1 MQNKAVKGSTARKGR
16 NEPRSLGVNQ
26 GNMPSGADSVRV
38 RLKYFEA
45 IPLSTVVS
53 TTAQAWRLSSVFDP
67 NLTGTGRQPNGYD
80 EWSAFYARYRVW
92 GGRWK
97 IEVTGR
103 DPNYNILVAA
113 VERANDSLVDTNIY
127 DIVQE
132 PRAHF
137 GVAGTRGSPTLVMSS
152 TWYNPSIL
160 GVSAKEFLDQDY
172 AAIIS
177 TNPSIQTYLC
187 VRMSTSESETLST
200 DNTVYFT
207 LEYDVEF
214 YERINLDS
222 SLFGMVKLLE
232 EYSRTEDPRF
242 LQLIKEDV
250 KRHKEESKRIGYT
263 PSFTGKKD

>member
-1 MQNKAVKGSTARKGR
+1 
-16 NEPRSLGVNQ
+16 
-26 GNMPSGADSVRV
+26 MPSGADSVRV

-45 IPLSTVVS
+45 ISLSTVTS

-67 NLTGTGRQPNGYD
+67 NLTGTGRQPNGFD

-97 IEVTGR
+97 LEVAGR

-132 PRAHF
+132 PRAQF
-137 GVAGTRGSPTLVMSS
+137 GIAGTKGSPTLVLSS
-152 TWYNPSIL
+152 SWSNPDIL
-160 GVSAKEFLDQDY
+160 GVSKQEFMDQDY

-187 VRMSTSESETLST
+187 VRMSTSDSETLSA

-214 YERINLDS
+214 FERINLDS

-232 EYSRTEDPRF
+232 EYCRTDDPRYI
-242 LQLIKEDV
+242 QLIKEDV
-250 KRHKEESKRIGYT
+250 KRQKQKPPNKQNFLV
-263 PSFTGKKD
+263 PSSLGKKN